1 MKVISFT
8 QNDTKKYV
16 KEFKFDIT
24 GHTLI
29 VTDDINEAWLFPDT
43 DLIPMQCVLG
53 LIELTFGKVP
63 MAVTSVVRVTNEVV
77 E

>member
-8 QNDTKKYV
+8 QDNTTKYI
-16 KEFKFDIT
+16 KEYKFDIT

-29 VTDDINEAWLFPDT
+29 TTDDINEAWLFPDNEI
-43 DLIPMQCVLG
+43 IPMQCVLS

-63 MAVTSVVRVTNEVV
+63 TAVTSVTRVTNMVV